1 MFRFANPEYLYTLY
15 LIPLIVAAYWYTM
28 RNKFRAMDKFADR
41 KLQEIIV
48 PWYSKLK
55 EISRFGI
62 IVLALVSLIFAA
74 ADPQVGM
81 KIENVKETGIDI
93 YILLDVSLSMQA
105 QDIRPSRLDKA
116 KLEISNLIRRLK
128 GDRIGLIVF
137 AGEPFVQFPLTS
149 DYSAANLFLSAAD
162 VSTVP
167 EQGTAIAAAINLA
180 ARSFDYSSPE
190 GIHSE
195 KTERV
200 MVIFTDGEDH
210 EGSLQD
216 AIDKAKENDIKIYTI
231 GLGSPNGVPIPVYNG
246 QGQQSGFKTDAKGNV
261 VLTKLDESALK
272 DIASVT
278 GGQYLRGTN
287 ERDELDIIYNDL
299 SKIKKTEFGEKKVT
313 DYEDR
318 FYYFLAPA
326 IILLLIEFFMTERKS
341 VVFDRMG
348 KALGISETN
357 VK

>member
-1 MFRFANPEYLYTLY
+1 MFRFANPEYLYGLY
-15 LIPLIVAAYWYTM
+15 LLPLIIAAFWYLT
-28 RNKFRAMDKFADR
+28 RNKYRLLDKFAD
-41 KLQEIIV
+41 KKMQSVLLPV
-48 PWYSKLK
+48 YSKIK
-55 EISRFGI
+55 EITRFGI
-62 IVLALVSLIFAA
+62 VVLALVCLIFAA
-74 ADPQVGM
+74 ADPQVGT

-105 QDIRPSRLDKA
+105 QDIKPSRLDKA
-116 KLEISNLIRRLK
+116 KMEISNLIQRLR

-167 EQGTAIAAAINLA
+167 DQGTAIAAAVNLA
-180 ARSFDYSSPE
+180 TKSFDYSS
-190 GIHSE
+190 

-210 EGSLQD
+210 EGNLQD
-216 AIDKAKENDIKIYTI
+216 AIDKAKENDIKVYTI
-231 GLGSPNGVPIPVYNG
+231 GLGSPDGVPIPVYNS
-246 QGQQSGFKTDAKGNV
+246 QGQQTGFKTDTKGNV

-272 DIASVT
+272 DIASGT
-278 GGQYLRGTN
+278 GGQYLRGAN
-287 ERDELDIIYNDL
+287 DRDELDIIYNDL

-318 FYYFLAPA
+318 FYYFLAPG
-326 IILLLIEFFMTERKS
+326 ILLLLIEFFMSERKS
-341 VVFDRMG
+341 IVLDRMS
-348 KALGISETN
+348 KALGI